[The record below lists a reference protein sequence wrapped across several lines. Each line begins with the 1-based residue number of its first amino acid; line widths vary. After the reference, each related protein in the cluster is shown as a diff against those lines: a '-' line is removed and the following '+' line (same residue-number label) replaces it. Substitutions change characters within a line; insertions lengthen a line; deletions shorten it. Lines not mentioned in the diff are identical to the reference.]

1 MNKSGIAAL
10 TAALL
15 ALGAAQSAKAITI
28 IGAKLN
34 VMGDPDRPT
43 FTLTNTSNAPSQ
55 LEWIELLIG
64 PLYTVGDPQGYNWD
78 KVTNV
83 SVVADAGAPLTAM
96 VERPDQVDG
105 GQRSNLLH
113 VSFTGFDP
121 GDAVSFDAELDK
133 GLAETAE
140 DFHQVLFRSEWFDP
154 ARAYW
159 NAYLAGPGLYGGE
172 SHFWRGGSFWVPERS
187 TATSYDFSSAA
198 AVPVPGTLPLLGTGI
213 VMIGL
218 FRRKWAW

>member
-1 MNKSGIAAL
+1 MNKSRIAAL
-10 TAALL
+10 TAALM
-15 ALGAAQSAKAITI
+15 ALGAAQSAKAVTI

-34 VMGDPDRPT
+34 VMGGPDRPT

-78 KVTNV
+78 KVTNL
-83 SVVADAGAPLTAM
+83 SVIADTGAPLTAM
-96 VERPDQVDG
+96 VDRPDQVDG
-105 GQRSNLLH
+105 GQRSNLLR
-113 VSFTGFDP
+113 VSFAGFDT

-140 DFHQVLFRSEWFDP
+140 DYHQVLFRSEWLDP
-154 ARAYW
+154 PRAYW
-159 NAYLAGPGLYGGE
+159 NAFLAGPDSYGGE

-198 AVPVPGTLPLLGTGI
+198 AVPLPSTLPLLGAGTA
-213 VMIGL
+213 MLGL
-218 FRRKWAW
+218 LRRKRPW